1 MGYLSPPP
9 HEVCMYVCTSAQ
21 VLKPTSVHMYVCTYV
36 CRLPRPLAND
46 LGSRIST
53 SCSTS
58 CFASALACMAPYA
71 GSFL

>member
-9 HEVCMYVCTSAQ
+9 HEVFMYVLQ
-21 VLKPTSVHMYVCTYV
+21 PRYVLKPTSVHMYVLG
-36 CRLPRPLAND
+36 LPRPAAND

-71 GSFL
+71 GSFM

>member
-9 HEVCMYVCTSAQ
+9 HEVCMYVRTSAQ
-21 VLKPTSVHMYVCTYV
+21 VLKPTSVHMYVLG
-36 CRLPRPLAND
+36 LPRPAAND